1 MSARFC
7 SQCGASLREESRFCA
22 SCGASTNGSPA
33 SAPAAPAMSE
43 FLVKSGFAKTRL
55 VIAEGLLTVDV
66 DAVPPALG
74 HRFRRAWLLEVA
86 ALIVLAVVLS
96 AAGAAEKGGVGSLI
110 LGLCIVAA
118 AIGTP
123 LIYWTVIRAKHQI
136 FTVVTPL
143 ASIERLSVGTANTVI
158 MVALWLCLGLPG
170 LFYYIWTTRFPA
182 VIVHAPFM
190 LGPDRVGKLAFRC
203 NSQAETSRLL
213 DTLKRP
219 PPGQPDPR
227 ADQQPSIA
235 PALAPTTPAPTGC
248 QVEFDADGRVVRID
262 VPEGRWAL
270 KVKGQN
276 KYYEQRM
283 SSLLEAAETLNRLD
297 AIPQLTYYTV
307 TTPAGSLGRD
317 CQGFYTEAPLKT
329 KNLTVGARGDRSK
342 AVEFSS
348 LKLAGD
354 PLQNQTSVALLKK
367 KGQYVRF
374 VLLMKCGKCGYESP
388 VETQAGSLVRECYC
402 CGTENTGQRGTVSV
416 VLGSGLVVEI

>member
-22 SCGASTNGSPA
+22 SCGASTDGSPA
-33 SAPAAPAMSE
+33 SAPAAPARSE
-43 FLVKSGFAKTRL
+43 FLVRSGFATTRL

-74 HRFRRAWLLEVA
+74 RRFRRAWLLEVA
-86 ALIVLAVVLS
+86 AFIVLSVVLS
-96 AAGAAEKGGVGSLI
+96 AAGAADKGSAGSVI
-110 LGLCIVAA
+110 LGICLLVGV
-118 AIGTP
+118 IGTP
-123 LIYWTVIRAKHQI
+123 LVYWTVIRSRHQL

-143 ASIERLSVGTANTVI
+143 ASIARLSIGTANTVV

-170 LFYYIWTTRFPA
+170 LFYYIWTTRNPT
-182 VIVHAPFM
+182 VVVYAPFM
-190 LGPDRVGKLAFRC
+190 LGPGTVGKLAFRC
-203 NSQAETSRLL
+203 DSQAETRRLL

-235 PALAPTTPAPTGC
+235 PGLAPTTPAPTRC
-248 QVEFDADGRVVRID
+248 QVEFDADGGVVRVD
-262 VPEGRWAL
+262 VPESRWAL

-283 SSLLEAAETLNRLD
+283 SSLLEAAETLNRLR

-307 TTPAGSLGRD
+307 TTPDGSLGRD

-329 KNLTVGARGDRSK
+329 KNLTVGARGNRSTT
-342 AVEFSS
+342 VELSS

-367 KGQYVRF
+367 KGQYARL

-402 CGTENTGQRGTVSV
+402 CGTENTGQRGTVKV
-416 VLGSGLVVEI
+416 ALGAGFVEI